1 MAKNLEELRREDPEL
16 AAAVEAEIKAAMKQN
31 PAGTAADVE
40 KKRLQEIDAIAPAV
54 NNPALVHEAKYGEK
68 ACSAQELAYRAL
80 CLNKD
85 IDKGIEAAKQAYRL
99 DNPDQQGG

>member
-16 AAAVEAEIKAAMKQN
+16 AAAVEAEIKAAI
-31 PAGTAADVE
+31 ADVE